1 MELGSEW
8 FMQKMCKFRGF
19 ARVSLLVL
27 IAPLAYVSLAEP
39 LNFDDVP
46 SDAQEFLPVEQAF
59 VFAPKVESG
68 RLTLEWAIAPNYY
81 LYQDRIQV
89 LGDKKQILPLKFDHP
104 ADLKNDPNFGQVKV
118 FHDHLIV
125 TVELQSLKSVI
136 LSYQGCSQAGLCYP
150 AQTLEVDA
158 AGNVHPATLASSTDL
173 ATTSSLPTAKE
184 EPLESAGG
192 IANFLRA
199 TGFWG
204 IIGTFLLLGIGL
216 SLTPCVLPMVPIL
229 SGIIA
234 GQGERLSAQR
244 GFLLASA
251 YVFGMSLSYAVA
263 GVCVGYF
270 GASANISAWLQNPW
284 VLSVFAGIFVVLA
297 LAMFG
302 FYELQLPSTL
312 MNKLNGFN
320 QKQQGGRLLGVA
332 MMGVLSALVVSPCV
346 SAPLAG
352 ALIYISTTGDALLGG
367 AALFALGLG
376 MGVPLLLIG
385 LGGGALVP
393 RAGVW
398 MLAVKSFFGVLLL
411 AVALWMLSRFV
422 PNTIMLVLWA
432 LLLMGSGVALGAF
445 EKAAAGLGTLW
456 RTLGIA
462 CVFWASLMFIGAATG
477 ATNPIKPLEKFS
489 VAASAGQSHVD
500 GKTAT
505 NNEISF
511 TKVTTNAQLQNV
523 LDKARVE
530 SKSVVVDYYA
540 DWCTAC
546 LDMARTTFADARLR
560 ELNTM
565 MVQVDIT
572 QNTQE
577 STELLKRFGLFA
589 PPSLVFFNRTG
600 EQQKSLTVM
609 GEIGA
614 ESLLQKLVL
623 LK

>member
-1 MELGSEW
+1 MELGSQW
-8 FMQKMCKFRGF
+8 FVKKICKF
-19 ARVSLLVL
+19 AAALVL
-27 IAPLAYVSLAEP
+27 LLPCAAPSLAES

-46 SDAQEFLPVEQAF
+46 SDAQAFLPVEQAF
-59 VFAPKVESG
+59 VFVPKVEFG
-68 RLTLEWAIAPNYY
+68 RLTLAWSIAPNYY
-81 LYQDRIQV
+81 LYQDRIRVNNGKGQA
-89 LGDKKQILPLKFDHP
+89 LLLSFDR
-104 ADLKNDPNFGQVKV
+104 AAELKNDPNFGQVNV
-118 FHDHLIV
+118 FHDHLLA
-125 TVELQSLKSVI
+125 TAELQSSKSVTV
-136 LSYQGCSQAGLCYP
+136 SYQGCSHAGLCYP
-150 AQTLEVDA
+150 VQTFAVDA
-158 AGNVHPATLASSTDL
+158 TGKVQATAAINSSANATKPLPASVQ
-173 ATTSSLPTAKE
+173 E

-204 IIGTFLLLGIGL
+204 IIGTFLVLGVGL

-234 GQGERLSAQR
+234 GQGERLSARR

-251 YVFGMSLSYAVA
+251 YVLGMSLSYAIA

-284 VLSVFAGIFVVLA
+284 VLSVFAGIFVALA

-302 FYELQLPSTL
+302 FYELQLPSSL

-320 QKQQGGRLLGVA
+320 QKQQGGRLFGVA

-367 AALFALGLG
+367 AALFALGVG
-376 MGVPLLLIG
+376 MGAPLLLIG

-422 PNTIMLVLWA
+422 PGTAMLALWA

-462 CVFWASLMFIGAATG
+462 GIFWASLMLVGAATG
-477 ATNPIKPLEKFS
+477 ATSPLKPLEKFS
-489 VAASAGQSHVD
+489 VANTGQSTLAST
-500 GKTAT
+500 TAT

-511 TKVTTNAQLQNV
+511 IKVTTNEQLQKL
-523 LDKARVE
+523 LDKARAE
-530 SKSVVVDYYA
+530 SKSVLVDYYA

-546 LDMARTTFADARLR
+546 LDMARTTFADMRLA
-560 ELNTM
+560 ELNTL

-572 QNTQE
+572 QNTSE
-577 STELLKRFGLFA
+577 SSALLKRFGLFA
-589 PPSLVFFNRTG
+589 PPSLVFFNRAG

-609 GEIGA
+609 GEIAA
-614 ESLLQKLVL
+614 EPLLQKLAM

>member
-1 MELGSEW
+1 MKLGSMR
-8 FMQKMCKFRGF
+8 FVKKMCKLYGF
-19 ARVSLLVL
+19 MGTALLL
-27 IAPLAYVSLAEP
+27 SIAFWTHQSLAES

-59 VFAPKVESG
+59 VFKPSVQSG
-68 RLTLEWAIAPNYY
+68 QLILEWIIAPSYY
-81 LYQDRIQV
+81 LYQDRIRVTSDQGQV
-89 LGDKKQILPLKFDHP
+89 LSLTFDRP
-104 ADLKNDPNFGQVKV
+104 AELKNDPNFGQVKV
-118 FHDHLIV
+118 FHDHLIAKA
-125 TVELQSLKSVI
+125 ELETRKSVVV
-136 LSYQGCSQAGLCYP
+136 SYQGCSQAGLCYP
-150 AQTLEVDA
+150 AQNFAVDN
-158 AGNVHPATLASSTDL
+158 AGNLHTAALENST
-173 ATTSSLPTAKE
+173 AIPTQKILSAAKE

-192 IANFLRA
+192 IADFLRT
-199 TGFWG
+199 TGVWG

-234 GQGERLSAQR
+234 GQGERLSARR

-284 VLSVFAGIFVVLA
+284 VLSIFAGIFVVLA

-302 FYELQLPSTL
+302 FYELQLPSSL

-320 QKQQGGRLLGVA
+320 QKQQGGRLFGVA
-332 MMGVLSALVVSPCV
+332 VMGVLSALVVSPCV

-393 RAGVW
+393 KAGMW

-411 AVALWMLSRFV
+411 GVALWMLSRFV
-422 PNTIMLVLWA
+422 PSTVMLVLWA

-445 EKAAAGLGTLW
+445 DKATASLGTLW

-462 CVFWASLMFIGAATG
+462 GVLWASLMLIGAATG
-477 ATNPIKPLEKFS
+477 GTSPLKPLEKFS
-489 VAASAGQSHVD
+489 VVAGASQSNLG
-500 GKTAT
+500 GKAVSS
-505 NNEISF
+505 NEITF
-511 TKVTTNAQLQNV
+511 TKVTTNAQLQIL
-523 LDKARVE
+523 LDKAQAE
-530 SKSVVVDYYA
+530 SKTVMVDYYA

-546 LDMARTTFADARLR
+546 LDMARTTFADARLQGV
-560 ELNTM
+560 NTL

-577 STELLKRFGLFA
+577 STALLKRFGLFA
-589 PPSLVFFNRTG
+589 PPSLIFFNHAG

-609 GEIGA
+609 GEIAA
-614 ESLLQKLVL
+614 EPLLQKLAM